1 MVEKAT
7 TSEWIG
13 IRESEIHGKGIYARK
28 KIPRGTKIIEYV
40 GDVITKL
47 DSDLRADEAF
57 EEAKKDKTKGEVY
70 IFELNDEYDID
81 GNVEWNTARLIN
93 HSCEP
98 NCETTGDD
106 EHIWIEAIEDIEKG
120 EELSYDYCYDL
131 DCYEENPCKCGSKN
145 CVGYIVDEK
154 DRGKL
159 KKKLGNVKK

>member
-1 MVEKAT
+1 MREKAT
-7 TSEWIG
+7 ASEWI
-13 IRESEIHGKGIYARK
+13 RVKESEIHGKGIYAKK
-28 KIPRGTKIIEYV
+28 KIPRGTMIIEYV
-40 GDVITKL
+40 GDIITKV
-47 DSDLRADEAF
+47 DSDLRADDAF

-81 GNVEWNTARLIN
+81 GNVERNTARLIN

-106 EHIWIEAIEDIEKG
+106 EHIWIEAIKDIGEG

-131 DCYEENPCKCGSKN
+131 DCYEDNPCKCGSDN
-145 CVGYIVDEK
+145 CVGFIVDEK
-154 DRGKL
+154 VRGKL